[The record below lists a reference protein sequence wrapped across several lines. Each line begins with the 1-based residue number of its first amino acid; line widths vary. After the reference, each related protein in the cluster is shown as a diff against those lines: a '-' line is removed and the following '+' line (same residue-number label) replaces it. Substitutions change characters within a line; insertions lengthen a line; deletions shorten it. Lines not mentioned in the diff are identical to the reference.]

1 LTLIAKLGTIRP
13 YTRSKAMRAR
23 SVSSK
28 QLDEIMQAV
37 QVVHPDIRNAEVVY
51 FDNEY
56 GLQEYL
62 AEKEASNVSTKL

>member
-1 LTLIAKLGTIRP
+1 
-13 YTRSKAMRAR
+13 MRAR

-28 QLDEIMQAV
+28 QLDEIMQAA
-37 QVVHPDIRNAEVVY
+37 QNVHPDIRNAEVVY

-62 AEKEASNVSTKL
+62 AEKEADNVSTKL

>member
-1 LTLIAKLGTIRP
+1 
-13 YTRSKAMRAR
+13 MRAR

-62 AEKEASNVSTKL
+62 AEKEANNVPTKL